1 MLAKLYKITK
11 KPTLHPIS
19 FRAHATKLPPTP
31 FPLTANGI
39 IYRGCLSTLLS
50 GGPTVAALA
59 MAMPPKGHIAA
70 VCMTTTRREIWE
82 NVKIEL
88 ISVRIM

>member
-31 FPLTANGI
+31 FPFTANGI

-70 VCMTTTRREIWE
+70 VCMTTARREI
-82 NVKIEL
+82 
-88 ISVRIM
+88 